1 VFSQLDWK
9 NKVAAVVGVLG
20 AAIPALFVLWVL
32 LLEQDQ
38 YDLRWKLH
46 PGEELRYRTVL
57 RSGSQGSDE
66 ASQVILHRYT
76 VGTVNEDGIAD
87 VTSLQERLTIHQG
100 GPDGPVTWDSGS
112 GKPAPKDYA
121 IAASA
126 AMTGVPIKY
135 RVDKR
140 GAIGSTDGLDAV
152 KKRLREIV
160 GGDVAADT
168 SVSATGGAI
177 IGAPLP
183 TAPVTTGTRWTAE
196 SSMGGAGRSVLEYSL
211 RVVQNGVATIVLIG
225 SKSAEPAKAPEAK
238 TAPPP
243 ATKHGSEDVSEFALG
258 EGQLLSQV
266 GRSWT
271 QSTLPDGKPFR
282 FEFRS
287 ETRLVERKSKE

>member
-9 NKVAAVVGVLG
+9 LKLGTVAGVLG
-20 AAIPALFVLWVL
+20 AAIPGIFVLWVL

-46 PGEELRYRTVL
+46 PGEEFRYRTVV

-66 ASQVILHRYT
+66 ASQVILSRYT
-76 VGTVNEDGIAD
+76 IGTVNEDGIAD

-100 GPDGPVTWDSGS
+100 GPEGPVAWDSAS

-121 IAASA
+121 IAAAA
-126 AMTGVPIKY
+126 AMTGIPIKY

-140 GAIGSTDGLDAV
+140 GAIVSADGFDAV
-152 KKRLREIV
+152 KKRLREII

-211 RVVQNGVATIVLIG
+211 RVVQNGVATIVLVG
-225 SKSAEPAKAPEAK
+225 SKSAEPAKASEAK
-238 TAPPP
+238 SATPP

-258 EGQLLSQV
+258 EGHLVSQV

-271 QSTLPDGKPFR
+271 QSMLPDGKPLR

-287 ETRLVERKSKE
+287 ETKLVERKSKD